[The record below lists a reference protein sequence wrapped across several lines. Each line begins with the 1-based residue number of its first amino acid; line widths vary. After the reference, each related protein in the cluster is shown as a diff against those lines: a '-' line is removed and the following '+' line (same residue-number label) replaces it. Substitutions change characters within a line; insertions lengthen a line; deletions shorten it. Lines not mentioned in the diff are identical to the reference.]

1 MKRLTI
7 FVILISVVQL
17 SVAQAPKY
25 SNAFLGIGVGARAMA
40 MGGAVVS
47 STNDIYSTYW
57 NPAGL
62 LQTGNQLEL
71 GFMHNEQFAGIAKH
85 DFMGVSFAINDNSR
99 AAVSM
104 IRYGIDGIPNT
115 LYLMQ
120 NGQINYQYIKEFSA
134 VDYAFI
140 GSYASKALFKNL
152 SCGANVKI
160 IRRTVGDFGGAW
172 GFGLDAGLKYQLSSY
187 QLSLV
192 GYDVTGTFNAWSYQ
206 LSANDKAQLLATGN
220 SIPKGGLEIT
230 LPRFVFGVARKFS
243 LFNDKIAVQPE
254 LNFELTTDG
263 QRNVLISSKVLNIDP
278 RLGLEIAYKNKI
290 YLRTGLQK
298 IQLAKDLS
306 GNTAYQA
313 MPSIGAGFK
322 LNRFAID
329 YALGNAFNQGFLSM
343 SNMVSVQIG
352 LNRGQ

>member
-1 MKRLTI
+1 MKRLTVL
-7 FVILISVVQL
+7 VILISVFK
-17 SVAQAPKY
+17 SATAQAPKY
-25 SNAFLGIGVGARAMA
+25 SNAFLGIGVGARAMG

-47 STNDIYSTYW
+47 STNDIYSAYW

-62 LQTGNQLEL
+62 LQTSNKLEL

-85 DFMGVSFAINDNSR
+85 DFMGLSFAINDNSR
-99 AAVSM
+99 AALSM
-104 IRYGIDGIPNT
+104 VRYGIDGIPNT

-140 GSYASKALFKNL
+140 GSYASKALFNNL

-172 GFGLDAGLKYQLSSY
+172 GFGLDAGLKYQAGNY
-187 QLSLV
+187 QISLV

-206 LSANDKAQLLATGN
+206 LSSADKAQLLATGN
-220 SIPKGGLEIT
+220 TIPTGGLEIT
-230 LPRFVFGVARKFS
+230 LPRFVFGIARQFK
-243 LFNDKIAVQPE
+243 LFNEKVSVQPE

-263 QRNVLISSKVLNIDP
+263 QRNVLVSSKFLNIDP
-278 RLGLEIAYKNKI
+278 RIGLEIAYKNKI
-290 YLRTGLQK
+290 YVRSGLNK
-298 IQLAKDLS
+298 IQLAKDLAGVTS
-306 GNTAYQA
+306 YQA

-322 LNRFAID
+322 LNHFAID

-343 SNMVSVQIG
+343 SNIVSVQIG
-352 LNRGQ
+352 LNPRK